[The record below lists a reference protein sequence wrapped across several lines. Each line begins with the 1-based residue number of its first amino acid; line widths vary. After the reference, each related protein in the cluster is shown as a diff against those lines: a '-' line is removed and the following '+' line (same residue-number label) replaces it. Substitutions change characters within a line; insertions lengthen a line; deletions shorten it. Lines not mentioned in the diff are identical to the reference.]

1 MPAISRRHPPFFK
14 QAPQALEVTARDHFY
29 MAQISRCRSLPFEK
43 VWRIMV
49 SRNAVEKV
57 TLRAYSEAMEAV
69 SAWQDEFF
77 AGDHLPEGKRVERIV
92 MANILH
98 LQSCTISR
106 GSDTMRESIS
116 EKDTRDDGL
125 SLAAQEGE
133 KSESEGSRVIRILLA
148 DDHAL
153 VREGTR
159 RLIEA
164 ESDLKVVAEASS
176 GEEAIAAVKQSR
188 PDIAIMDIAMPG
200 MSGIEATRAIKAD
213 SAETA
218 VLVLS
223 AYDDEPYLVAL
234 LEAGA
239 AGFLL
244 KNVNGHELVEAIRA
258 VARGE
263 AVLQPALNEKVMRRF
278 SSHSALSQR
287 PADLLSEREFD
298 VLRLAARGLPN
309 KEIARR
315 MNLSIRTVH
324 SHLANIFM
332 KMRVGSRTEAV
343 LLALRQ
349 GMISLQDTYDDR

>member
-1 MPAISRRHPPFFK
+1 
-14 QAPQALEVTARDHFY
+14 
-29 MAQISRCRSLPFEK
+29 
-43 VWRIMV
+43 
-49 SRNAVEKV
+49 
-57 TLRAYSEAMEAV
+57 
-69 SAWQDEFF
+69 
-77 AGDHLPEGKRVERIV
+77 
-92 MANILH
+92 
-98 LQSCTISR
+98 
-106 GSDTMRESIS
+106 MRESVS
-116 EKDTRDDGL
+116 EQNDTDETLNLVGRKEKSG
-125 SLAAQEGE
+125 QEGN
-133 KSESEGSRVIRILLA
+133 RVIRVLLA

-164 ESDLKVVAEASS
+164 ESDLEVVAEASS
-176 GEEAIAAVKQSR
+176 GEEAIEKVKELH

-200 MSGIEATRAIKAD
+200 LGGIGATRAIKAD

-218 VLVLS
+218 ILVLS

-263 AVLQPALNEKVMRRF
+263 SVLEPALSERLLRR
-278 SSHSALSQR
+278 LSNRPATPTR
-287 PADLLSEREFD
+287 PADVLSEREFD

-315 MNLSIRTVH
+315 LNLSIRTVH
-324 SHLANIFM
+324 SHLANTFM
-332 KMRVGSRTEAV
+332 KMHVGSRTEAV

-349 GMISLQDTYDDR
+349 GMISLQDTYDD

>member
-1 MPAISRRHPPFFK
+1 
-14 QAPQALEVTARDHFY
+14 
-29 MAQISRCRSLPFEK
+29 
-43 VWRIMV
+43 
-49 SRNAVEKV
+49 
-57 TLRAYSEAMEAV
+57 
-69 SAWQDEFF
+69 
-77 AGDHLPEGKRVERIV
+77 
-92 MANILH
+92 
-98 LQSCTISR
+98 
-106 GSDTMRESIS
+106 MRESVS
-116 EKDTRDDGL
+116 EQNDTDVLNLVRRRDKSDL
-125 SLAAQEGE
+125 EGN
-133 KSESEGSRVIRILLA
+133 RVIRVLLA

-164 ESDLKVVAEASS
+164 ESDLEVVAEASS
-176 GEEAIAAVKQSR
+176 GEEAILEVRRLR

-200 MSGIEATRAIKAD
+200 MGGIEATRAIKAD
-213 SAETA
+213 CAETA
-218 VLVLS
+218 ILVLS

-263 AVLQPALNEKVMRRF
+263 SVLEPALNEKLLRR
-278 SSHSALSQR
+278 LSNRPAAPAR
-287 PADLLSEREFD
+287 PADVLSEREFD

-315 MNLSIRTVH
+315 LNLSIRTVH
-324 SHLANIFM
+324 SHLANTFM
-332 KMRVGSRTEAV
+332 KMHVGSRTEAV

-349 GMISLQDTYDDR
+349 GMISLQDTYDDQ